1 MIFTK
6 ILLITL
12 KVILFTVQT
21 LGIYFI
27 IHYLPRYIGKKKGKI
42 CSSIDIDID
51 KRTQRF
57 IDTEIIPTS
66 DSMTCSTGLVGK
78 KIKYNGHR
86 YLVIGEFL
94 GAIGRG
100 SRNNVTLLMYRD
112 GKLTK
117 KIFQDEQISILYKK
131 YSKTGPVRSREI
143 RRDVRDF
150 CSKSCIFDCTECI
163 LKKYGKG
170 HKAE

>member
-1 MIFTK
+1 MIFAK
-6 ILLITL
+6 ILLIIL

-21 LGIYFI
+21 LGVYFI

-51 KRTQRF
+51 KKTQSF

-78 KIKYNGHR
+78 KIQYKGRR
-86 YLVIGEFL
+86 YLIIGEMI

-100 SRNNVTLLMYRD
+100 RDNNVTLIMYRD
-112 GKLTK
+112 GKLTSK
-117 KIFQDEQISILYKK
+117 VFKDEEVSILYRK
-131 YSKTGPVRSREI
+131 YSKTGPVKSREI

-150 CSKSCIFDCTECI
+150 CTKSCIFDCTECV